1 MKKILFKHIPY
12 DWAMFVGYFW
22 MIACFLVPVPAF
34 SVYLP
39 DINEFCQAHPNS
51 SAFVLIAGMIGF
63 AAIAGY
69 PAMRCGSKAYR
80 KSSSGPIDMSSSI
93 DLCRRI
99 IEKLRAS
106 KGLSITPQAKTY
118 ECFKFDGDLMNSQGE
133 YYVPAWAVDA
143 FKKGI
148 LYFGSASEDTPP
160 CELFIKTMYGDVHV
174 AVGDYVLHLDYGIL
188 CPCPPGLFE
197 KTYTVVEASDDR

>member
-1 MKKILFKHIPY
+1 MKKILLKHIPY
-12 DWAMFVGYFW
+12 DWAMLVGYFW
-22 MIACFLVPVPAF
+22 MIACFLVTVLAF
-34 SVYLP
+34 FVYLSG
-39 DINEFCQAHPNS
+39 INEFCQAHPTG
-51 SAFVLIAGMIGF
+51 SAFVLIAVMIGF
-63 AAIAGY
+63 GAIACY
-69 PAMRCGSKAYR
+69 PAMRCGSKVYR
-80 KSSSGPIDMSSSI
+80 KPKDSSGPIDMSSSI

-118 ECFKFDGDLMNSQGE
+118 ECFKFDGDLVNSQGE

-148 LYFGSASEDTPP
+148 LYFDSLSKDAPP
-160 CELFIKTMYGDVHV
+160 CELFIKTMYGDIHV
-174 AVGDYVLHLDYGIL
+174 AVGDYVLHLDHGVL

-197 KTYTVVEASDDR
+197 KIYSIVE